1 MNINN
6 KLDFLRR
13 FAKVE
18 LEQNILPFWRN
29 HMIDE
34 KKGGF
39 FGEIDFNMQVRQ
51 NAPKGLILNAR
62 LLWTFSA
69 VFQYTKSEEDLNIA
83 HRAYGYISDK
93 FYDTIYGG
101 YFWSVKDNGEP
112 DDTKNQIYALAFAMY
127 GFSEY
132 YKITREPDSLAKAI
146 AIFNAIEHHAFDNT
160 NKGYID
166 AFARDWSDMDDIR
179 LSEGDLN
186 SKKTMNTHLHII
198 EAYAN
203 LFLVWEDEHLKKKL
217 EGLVRVFL
225 DIIISSG
232 DYHLNLFFNETW
244 EKEASIISY
253 GHDIEAAWLIHEAAL
268 IHGSERLI
276 REVETIVPKI
286 TNAALQGLHQLGGIQ
301 HEGDRNG
308 RHVDNQFE
316 WWPQAEALVGLLNT
330 FQITKD
336 EKYIDFAVKIGRFT
350 QDYIVDKINGEWHY
364 RVDETGRP
372 IDTYV
377 KAGFWKCPY
386 HNSRACL
393 EIMKRIDKL
402 N

>member
-1 MNINN
+1 MNIRN

-18 LEQNILPFWRN
+18 LEQNILPFWKKY
-29 HMIDE
+29 MIDE
-34 KKGGF
+34 KHGGF
-39 FGEIDFNMQVRQ
+39 FGEIDFNLQVKE

-62 LLWTFSA
+62 MLWTFSA
-69 VFQYTKSEEDLNIA
+69 VYQYTKSQEDLNIA
-83 HRAYGYISDK
+83 HRAYNYISEN
-93 FYDTIYGG
+93 FYDTVYGG
-101 YFWSVKDNGEP
+101 YFWSVKHNGEP
-112 DDTKNQIYALAFAMY
+112 QDTKNQIYALAFAMY

-132 YKITREPDSLAKAI
+132 YKITREPDALAKAI
-146 AIFNAIEHHAFDNT
+146 AIYNAIENHAFDSV

-166 AFARDWSDMDDIR
+166 AFARNWSNMDDIR
-179 LSEGDLN
+179 LSKGDLN

-203 LFLVWEDEHLKKKL
+203 LFLVWKDEQLKTQL
-217 EGLVRVFL
+217 EGLIRVFL
-225 DIIISSG
+225 DIIISAE

-244 EKEASIISY
+244 EKESSIISY
-253 GHDIEAAWLIHEAAL
+253 GHDIEAAWLIHESAI
-268 IHGSERLI
+268 IHGSEKLI
-276 REVETIVPKI
+276 REVETIVPK
-286 TNAALQGLHQLGGIQ
+286 TTDAALQGLHQLGGIQ
-301 HEGDRNG
+301 HENDRNG
-308 RHVDNQFE
+308 KHVDNHFE
-316 WWPQAEALVGLLNT
+316 WWPQAEAIVGLMNT
-330 FQITKD
+330 YQITKN
-336 EKYIDFAVKIGRFT
+336 EKYIDYAVQVGRFT

-364 RVDETGRP
+364 RVDVTGRP

-393 EIMKRIDKL
+393 EVMKRIEKL